1 MMKRLYIVFFM
12 VAVAAVFGAGV
23 TGINL
28 LARKTLEQNARLIR
42 QKALIRLFKL
52 ADVSRLSKD
61 EIEQVV
67 SRQID
72 DSETRTDPETGWE
85 FKLLKAYE
93 DAERTRLKSYAFKFR
108 GVGFWA
114 PIEGLLAVSPD
125 LQKTLGCIIVEQK
138 ETPGLGGR
146 IEEAFFSR
154 PFEEGLLITPPEKGA
169 PCIYMGTSEPEPGSP
184 QYQRQFD
191 AITGATQTSMAME
204 RMLNDHIMRFN
215 RAMRSEGG
223 Q

>member
-1 MMKRLYIVFFM
+1 MMKRFYIVFFM
-12 VAVAAVFGAGV
+12 VAIAALFGAGV

-28 LARKTLEQNARLIR
+28 LARDTLEQNDRLTR

-52 ADVSRLSKD
+52 GDVRELSKD
-61 EIEQVV
+61 EMETIVFN
-67 SRQID
+67 QID
-72 DSETRTDPETGWE
+72 ESETRTDPETGWT
-85 FKLLKAYE
+85 FNLLKAYE
-93 DAERTRLKSYAFKFR
+93 DPEHTKLKSYAFKFR

-114 PIEGLLAVSPD
+114 PIEGLLAVSRD
-125 LQKTLGCIIVEQK
+125 LKQTLGMVIIEQK

-146 IEEAFFSR
+146 IEEPFFTK
-154 PFEEGLLITPPEKGA
+154 PFEDGLLITPPEKGA
-169 PCIYMGTSEPEPGSP
+169 CIYMGTTAPVPGSP

-204 RMLNDHIMRFN
+204 RILNEYLMRFN
-215 RAMRSEGG
+215 RAMQGG